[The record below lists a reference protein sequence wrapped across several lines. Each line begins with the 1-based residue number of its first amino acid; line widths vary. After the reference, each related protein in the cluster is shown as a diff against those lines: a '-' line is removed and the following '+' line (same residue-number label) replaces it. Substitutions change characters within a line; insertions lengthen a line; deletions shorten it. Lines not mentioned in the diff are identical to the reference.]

1 METKKNLYEKLLNI
15 QAELSAPKNQ
25 YNSFS
30 NFYYRS
36 CEDILEA
43 LKPLLVKNK
52 VTLKISDEM
61 VEIGTRCYIKSTAT
75 LIDLES
81 ATSIENTAYAR
92 EPESRKGM
100 SEEQLSGSC
109 SSYCRKYCL
118 NGLFLIDDNKDPDM
132 DNGTE
137 KTTKK
142 ATTKVNNDKA
152 TPVQVQMLKKVY
164 TGDALKKLLDTNKIS
179 KIEDLPMAKASEYVA
194 AIKAKLDK
202 SKEENNEK

>member
-15 QAELSAPKNQ
+15 QSKLLAPKNQ

-43 LKPLLVKNK
+43 VKPLLEENK

-61 VEIGTRCYIKSTAT
+61 VEIGGRCYIKSTAT

-81 ATSIENTAYAR
+81 TTSIENTAYAR
-92 EPESRKGM
+92 EPEARKGM

-118 NGLFLIDDNKDPDM
+118 NGLFLIDDNKDPDS
-132 DNGTE
+132 DNGT
-137 KTTKK
+137 KKPSAK
-142 ATTKVNNDKA
+142 ATTKVDNGKA
-152 TPVQVQMLKKVY
+152 TPIQVQMLKKVY
-164 TGDALKKLLDTNKIS
+164 TGEALKKLLDTNNID

-194 AIKAKLDK
+194 AIKAKLEK
-202 SKEENNEK
+202 SKEENNDK

>member
-15 QAELSAPKNQ
+15 QSKLSAPKNQ

-43 LKPLLVKNK
+43 VKPLLEENK

-61 VEIGTRCYIKSTAT
+61 VEIGGRCYIKSTAT

-81 ATSIENTAYAR
+81 TTSIENTAYAR
-92 EPESRKGM
+92 EPEARKGM

-118 NGLFLIDDNKDPDM
+118 NGLFLIDDNKDPDS
-132 DNGTE
+132 DNGT
-137 KTTKK
+137 KKPSTK
-142 ATTKVNNDKA
+142 ATTKVDNGKA

-164 TGDALKKLLDTNKIS
+164 TGESLKKLLDTNNID

-194 AIKAKLDK
+194 AIKAKLEK
-202 SKEENNEK
+202 SKEENNDK

>member
-15 QAELSAPKNQ
+15 QAKLSAPKSQ

-43 LKPLLVKNK
+43 VKPLLEENK

-61 VEIGTRCYIKSTAT
+61 IEIGGRNYIKSTAT

-92 EPESRKGM
+92 EPEARKGM

-118 NGLFLIDDNKDPDM
+118 NGLFLIDDNKDADT
-132 DNGTE
+132 DEASE
-137 KTTKK
+137 KPTKK
-142 ATTKVNNDKA
+142 VVAKKDDDKA
-152 TPVQVQMLKKVY
+152 TPVQIQMLKKVY
-164 TGDALKKLLDTNKIS
+164 TGEALKKLLDTNKID

-194 AIKAKLDK
+194 AIKSKIEK
-202 SKEENNEK
+202 SKEANNEK

>member
-15 QAELSAPKNQ
+15 QSKLSAPKNQ

-43 LKPLLVKNK
+43 VKPLLEENK

-61 VEIGTRCYIKSTAT
+61 VEIGGRCYIKSTAT

-92 EPESRKGM
+92 EPEARKGM

-118 NGLFLIDDNKDPDM
+118 NGLFLIDDNKDPDS
-132 DNGTE
+132 DNGTKKAAP
-137 KTTKK
+137 KTTK
-142 ATTKVNNDKA
+142 TDNDKA

-164 TGDALKKLLDTNKIS
+164 TGDALKKLLDTNKID

-194 AIKAKLDK
+194 AIKEKLGK
-202 SKEENNEK
+202 SKEAANDKQ

>member
-1 METKKNLYEKLLNI
+1 METKKNLYEKLLDI
-15 QAELSAPKNQ
+15 QTELVAPKNQ

-43 LKPLLVKNK
+43 VKPLLKKNK
-52 VTLKISDEM
+52 VTLKLSDEM
-61 VEIGTRCYIKSTAT
+61 VEIGGRCYIKATAT

-81 ATSIENTAYAR
+81 TTSIENTAYAR

-118 NGLFLIDDNKDPDM
+118 NGLFLTDDNKDPDSE
-132 DNGTE
+132 NN
-137 KTTKK
+137 TKK
-142 ATTKVNNDKA
+142 TSTKPKTDNDKA

-164 TGDALKKLLDTNKIS
+164 TGDALKKLLDTNNIE
-179 KIEDLPMAKASEYVA
+179 KIEDLPMTKASEYVA
-194 AIKAKLDK
+194 AIKAKLEK
-202 SKEENNEK
+202 SKEGSNEK

>member
-1 METKKNLYEKLLNI
+1 METKKNLYEKLLDI
-15 QAELSAPKNQ
+15 QTRLSAPKNQ

-30 NFYYRS
+30 NFYYRN

-43 LKPLLVKNK
+43 VKPLLKENK

-61 VEIGTRCYIKSTAT
+61 LEIGGKNYFKSTAT

-92 EPESRKGM
+92 ESEARKGM

-118 NGLFLIDDNKDPDM
+118 NGLFLIDDNKDPD
-132 DNGTE
+132 TE
-137 KTTKK
+137 PGDGKPK
-142 ATTKVNNDKA
+142 ATKPKTDNDKA

-179 KIEDLPMAKASEYVA
+179 KIEDLPMTKASEYVA
-194 AIKAKLDK
+194 AIKEKIEK
-202 SKEENNEK
+202 SKEANNDKQ

>member
-1 METKKNLYEKLLNI
+1 MEAKKNLYEKLLNI
-15 QAELSAPKNQ
+15 QSKLSAPKNQ

-43 LKPLLVKNK
+43 VKPLLEENK

-61 VEIGTRCYIKSTAT
+61 FEIGGRCYIKSTAT

-81 ATSIENTAYAR
+81 TTSIENTAYAR

-118 NGLFLIDDNKDPDM
+118 NGLFLIDDNKDPDS
-132 DNGTE
+132 DNGT
-137 KTTKK
+137 KK
-142 ATTKVNNDKA
+142 ASSKPTKVDNGKA

-164 TGDALKKLLDTNKIS
+164 TGEALKKLLDTNKID

-194 AIKAKLDK
+194 AIKAKLEK
-202 SKEENNEK
+202 SKEGNNEK

>member
-15 QAELSAPKNQ
+15 QSKLSAPKNQ

-43 LKPLLVKNK
+43 VKPLLEENK

-61 VEIGTRCYIKSTAT
+61 VEIGGRCYIKSTAT

-81 ATSIENTAYAR
+81 TTSIENTAYAR
-92 EPESRKGM
+92 EPEARKGM

-118 NGLFLIDDNKDPDM
+118 NGLFLIDDNKDPDS
-132 DNGTE
+132 DNGAKKPST
-137 KTTKK
+137 KT
-142 ATTKVNNDKA
+142 TTKVDNGKA

-164 TGDALKKLLDTNKIS
+164 TGEALKKLLDTNNID

-194 AIKAKLDK
+194 AIKAKLEK
-202 SKEENNEK
+202 SKEENNDK